1 MFNGDTEKLGLND
14 GTDGLELVTK
24 LGTVDGAKLER
35 SDGFSVSGSDGAT
48 DSTLEGIELGESD
61 GAGAGATRNTKSSAS
76 EYCTS

>member
-14 GTDGLELVTK
+14 GTDGLELVSK

-61 GAGAGATRNTKSSAS
+61 GAGATRNTKSSAS